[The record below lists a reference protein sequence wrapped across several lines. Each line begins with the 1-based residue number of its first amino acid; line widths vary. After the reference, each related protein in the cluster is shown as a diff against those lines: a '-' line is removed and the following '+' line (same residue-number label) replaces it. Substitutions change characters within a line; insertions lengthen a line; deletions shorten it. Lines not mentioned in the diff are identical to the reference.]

1 MADKDNGADAL
12 GDLTRR
18 VDEDETAVGLVLTG
32 SQARQG
38 MVTQHSDTD
47 VIVIVDTQG
56 RERWRGSHSSELD
69 IAIYTRD
76 ELSTPALPRVNID
89 DWWNRYAFT
98 HAIVLRDKLAGEI
111 QKMVTAQGTLAAA
124 EAITISQD
132 FLDDYINFAV
142 RSLKSS
148 RDGRLWESRLDAVE
162 SIAAALV
169 TIYALEGRVR
179 PYNKYLRW
187 DQANYPLQSSEFE
200 STRLQSLLD
209 GLQTDSHPQYQRIL
223 FGLIEEVARQ
233 NGADQVI
240 DEWGDDLELF
250 R

>member
-1 MADKDNGADAL
+1 
-12 GDLTRR
+12 
-18 VDEDETAVGLVLTG
+18 
-32 SQARQG
+32 

-47 VIVIVDTQG
+47 VIVIVDPRG
-56 RERWRGSHSSELD
+56 KEHWRGSRSSQLD

-98 HAIVLRDKLAGEI
+98 HSIVLRDKLDGEV
-111 QKMVTAQGTLAAA
+111 QRMVTAQGTLAAA
-124 EAITISQD
+124 EAITISHD

-142 RSLKSS
+142 RSLKSR

-162 SIAAALV
+162 SIAPALV

-187 DQANYPLQSSEFE
+187 DQMTYPLRSPEFE
-200 STRLQSLLD
+200 SARLQSILD
-209 GLQTDSHPQYQRIL
+209 GLQTESHPQNQRTL
-223 FGLIEEVARQ
+223 FGLIEEVARRH
-233 NGADQVI
+233 GAGLVV
-240 DEWGDDLELF
+240 DEWGHDLELF